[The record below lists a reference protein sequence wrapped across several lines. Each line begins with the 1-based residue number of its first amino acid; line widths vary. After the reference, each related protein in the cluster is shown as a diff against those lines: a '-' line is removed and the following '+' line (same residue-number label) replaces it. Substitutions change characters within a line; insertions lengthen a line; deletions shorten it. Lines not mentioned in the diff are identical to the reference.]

1 MPFLSIGCDDTQQYD
16 YDRTATARIGRQSGA
31 DVKLKLQ
38 MNATKLEGMGA
49 WYWERQSSIVLR
61 VVDTYLCH
69 KFECH
74 YYT

>member
-1 MPFLSIGCDDTQQYD
+1 MHDRAIAMPFLSIGCDDTQQYD

-49 WYWERQSSIVLR
+49 WYW
-61 VVDTYLCH
+61 
-69 KFECH
+69 
-74 YYT
+74 

>member
-1 MPFLSIGCDDTQQYD
+1 MHDRVIAMPFLSIGCDDSQQYD

-49 WYWERQSSIVLR
+49 WYW
-61 VVDTYLCH
+61 
-69 KFECH
+69 
-74 YYT
+74 